1 MMTDDAVRNGA
12 DDTPVSDAEAAALFA
27 DLGDAPALVI
37 AVSGGPDSTALLW
50 LVARWRA
57 RRKRGPRLIAVTV
70 DHGLRPESAK
80 EAAAVKRLARRLG
93 VTHRRLSWTGRKPK
107 TGIQEAARAARYR
120 LLSVA
125 ARKVHAGQI
134 LTAHTLDDQA
144 ETVLFRMARGS
155 GVSGLAGMGRRA
167 GVPVEE
173 GRGLVLVRPL
183 LTVPKTRLIATL
195 AAVKVAYAVD
205 ASNADPRFARPRLRA
220 LLPELAREGLT
231 AERLGRLA
239 QRVARY
245 DETLLRTVNAAQ
257 RALLPGP
264 WLAAAP
270 VSVDTEAFLD
280 LPAEIGLRLLD
291 RMIAHAANEGLPELA
306 QLEALYGD
314 LRRAGASIQSGTG
327 PPRMRRTLAGALI
340 TLARDSLTVE
350 CAPPRRFLKKTRTSP
365 RKGAFTKGRSR

>member
-1 MMTDDAVRNGA
+1 MMTDGAVRNG
-12 DDTPVSDAEAAALFA
+12 DTPVSDAEAAVLFA
-27 DLGDAPALVI
+27 DLGDAPALII

-93 VTHRRLSWTGRKPK
+93 VTHRRLRWTGRKPK

-120 LLSVA
+120 LLSDA
-125 ARKVHAGQI
+125 ARKAHAGQI

-155 GVSGLAGMGRRA
+155 GVSGLAGMGHRA
-167 GVPVEE
+167 DVPVEE

-195 AAVKVAYAVD
+195 AAAKVAYSD
-205 ASNADPRFARPRLRA
+205 DPSNADPRFARPRLRVLLRA
-220 LLPELAREGLT
+220 LEREGLT

-257 RALLPGP
+257 RALWPEP

-270 VSVDTEAFLD
+270 VSVDAEAFLD

-291 RMIAHAANEGLPELA
+291 RMIAHAANEGMPDLA

-314 LRRAGASIQSGTG
+314 LRRSGASIQSGTR

-350 CAPPRRFLKKTRTSP
+350 CAPPRRSLKKTRTSP